1 MASEEL
7 FRFGLAQS
15 ASWRCKRATTA
26 ARRYA
31 LVLMN
36 KHRALFAI
44 LMYLA
49 PEWPWDCRYW
59 AAPGGLVI

>member
-7 FRFGLAQS
+7 SRSSLAQS
-15 ASWRCKRATTA
+15 ESRRCKRATTA
-26 ARRYA
+26 AGRYA

-36 KHRALFAI
+36 KLCALFAI

-49 PEWPWDCRYW
+49 PEWPWDCRYRL
-59 AAPGGLVI
+59 AP